1 MNTRRV
7 IVIFAAFALLV
18 SVAALWDAQGDERD
32 GDTATNVVATSGAE
46 AGSDVQAPKKK
57 GGGLFGKILKAPFK
71 AVAKVFGRGDDDGK
85 LARMT
90 EKDAERFESVGVQ
103 RVEDR
108 DNPRPEAPD
117 EGGTARDYL
126 ERGRRMLEQG
136 RLNEAVAELSR
147 AASLD
152 PRLSQAH
159 SLLAVAYDRKGLHDR
174 AQDEYRRA
182 MDANDDD
189 PQALNN
195 LGYSLYLAGNYRAA
209 VDRLKRAARLA
220 PADARI
226 LNNLALAQVRLG
238 KYDDA
243 YKNFARAGGEFNAHS
258 NVAALLVRAG
268 REEKAVLHL
277 EAARKL
283 QPDSQNVLRQLA
295 ELYEHAGRA
304 DKANDAR
311 EALAA
316 IDARQ
321 ALAAAEE
328 R

>member
-1 MNTRRV
+1 
-7 IVIFAAFALLV
+7 
-18 SVAALWDAQGDERD
+18 
-32 GDTATNVVATSGAE
+32 
-46 AGSDVQAPKKK
+46 
-57 GGGLFGKILKAPFK
+57 K
-71 AVAKVFGRGDDDGK
+71 AVGRLLGRGDDDGK

-90 EKDAERFESVGVQ
+90 ERDAEHFEAVGVQ

-108 DNPRPEAPD
+108 DNPRPDAPD
-117 EGGTARDYL
+117 QGGTPRDYL
-126 ERGRRMLEQG
+126 ERGRKMLEEG

-152 PRLSQAH
+152 PKLSQAH
-159 SLLAVAYDRKGLHDR
+159 SLLAVAYDRKGLRDR
-174 AQDEYRRA
+174 AQDEYKRA
-182 MDANDDD
+182 INADDDD

-209 VDRLKRAARLA
+209 VDKLKRAARLA
-220 PADARI
+220 PTDARV

-243 YKNFARAGGEFNAHS
+243 YKNFARAGGEFNAHA

-268 REEKAVLHL
+268 REDRAVEHL
-277 EAARKL
+277 EAARRL
-283 QPDSQNVLRQLA
+283 QPESQNVLRQLA

-311 EALAA
+311 QTLAA
-316 IDARQ
+316 IDARET
-321 ALAAAEE
+321 LAAAEE